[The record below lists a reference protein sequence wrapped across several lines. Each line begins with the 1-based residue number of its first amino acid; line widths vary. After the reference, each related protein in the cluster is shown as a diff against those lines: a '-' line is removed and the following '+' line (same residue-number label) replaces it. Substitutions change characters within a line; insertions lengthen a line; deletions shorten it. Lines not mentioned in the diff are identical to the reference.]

1 MCYSDVALCSGYGVR
16 FVYTMLRVGGG
27 GESRMEEVFILQ
39 AFVLVLY
46 VVVGG
51 YTSVD
56 TFRDMLCIRE
66 LTII

>member
-1 MCYSDVALCSGYGVR
+1 
-16 FVYTMLRVGGG
+16 
-27 GESRMEEVFILQ
+27 MEEVFILQ

>member
-1 MCYSDVALCSGYGVR
+1 M
-16 FVYTMLRVGGG
+16 MLRVGGG
-27 GESRMEEVFILQ
+27 EESRMEEVFILQ

>member
-1 MCYSDVALCSGYGVR
+1 VCYSDVALCSGYGVR
-16 FVYTMLRVGGG
+16 FVYMMLRVGGG
-27 GESRMEEVFILQ
+27 EESRMEEVFILQ

-56 TFRDMLCIRE
+56 TFRDTLCIRE